1 MPTTQRPDGA
11 YNPLD
16 KHNLGTNVGDAL
28 LARPVVSLPPPAFP
42 GAGVLPDNEDDADA
56 IMQLLARLASMR
68 AVQERFQ
75 ALFEMQPACEH
86 QRRSRNLAETLGS
99 GDS

>member
-1 MPTTQRPDGA
+1 MPTTQRPHGA

-16 KHNLGTNVGDAL
+16 KHNLGTNVADAL

-42 GAGVLPDNEDDADA
+42 GAGVYA
-56 IMQLLARLASMR
+56 IYYTGSF
-68 AVQERFQ
+68 V
-75 ALFEMQPACEH
+75 
-86 QRRSRNLAETLGS
+86 LAETPGS